1 MTNAMKKIIELAS
14 WNRREHFEFF
24 CQFDEPFHGL
34 VVNLDCTW
42 AYRHCKQENVSFFV
56 FYLHQVMKAV
66 NLTAAMR
73 YRIEEGLVVDY
84 STIHASATVGR
95 SDHTFAFCPIKF
107 HEDFSSFAKETGQAM
122 DAIQASSGLG
132 LAKNGVRNDV
142 IHFSAMPW
150 ISFTGL
156 THARHFQRHDS
167 VPKIS
172 VGKCFEQNGRLM
184 MPVATYV
191 HHGLADAYHVHQF
204 LQTLETLLGGQ
215 AITPSFT

>member
-1 MTNAMKKIIELAS
+1 MKKIIDLAT

-24 CQFDEPFHGL
+24 RQFDEPYHGL
-34 VVNLDCTW
+34 TVNLDCTW
-42 AYRHCKQENVSFFV
+42 AHQHCQQQNHSFFL

-66 NLTAAMR
+66 NLTEAMR
-73 YRIEEGLVVDY
+73 YRIEDDQVVDY

-95 SDHTFAFCPIKF
+95 DDHTFAFCPIKF
-107 HEDFSSFAKETGQAM
+107 NEDFTSFTRETRQAM
-122 DAIQASSGLG
+122 SAVRSSSGLG
-132 LAKNGVRNDV
+132 LKENGVRNDV

-156 THARHFQRHDS
+156 THARHFQRKDS

-172 VGKCFEQNGRLM
+172 VGKCVEQNGKLL

-204 LQTLETLLGGQ
+204 LQTFEELLNRKSL
-215 AITPSFT
+215 A

>member
-1 MTNAMKKIIELAS
+1 MKKIIDLAT

-24 CQFDEPFHGL
+24 CQFDEPYHGL

-42 AYRHCKQENVSFFV
+42 AYQHCKRQNTSFFL

-66 NLTAAMR
+66 NLTDAMR
-73 YRIEEGLVVDY
+73 YRIEDDQVVDY

-107 HEDFSSFAKETGQAM
+107 NEDFTVFTKETGQAM
-122 DAIQASSGLG
+122 ETVRSSSGLG
-132 LAKNGVRNDV
+132 LKENGVRNDV

-150 ISFTGL
+150 INFTGL
-156 THARHFQRHDS
+156 THARHFQRQDS

-172 VGKCFEQNGRLM
+172 VGKCLKQNEKLL

-204 LQTLETLLGGQ
+204 LQTLEDLLNGKSL
-215 AITPSFT
+215 A